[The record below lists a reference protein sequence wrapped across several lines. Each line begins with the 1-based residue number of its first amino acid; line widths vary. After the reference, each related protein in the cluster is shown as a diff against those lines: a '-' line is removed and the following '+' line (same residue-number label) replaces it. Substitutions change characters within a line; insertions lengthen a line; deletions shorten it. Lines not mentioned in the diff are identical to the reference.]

1 MTEAGFERGKRA
13 GEALLL
19 VSGEIDIA
27 TANAFRDQLREL
39 IAEANSPALV
49 DLAGVTFMDSSG
61 LDALADA
68 RRRAAEDGVEL
79 VLVEP
84 SSPVRMVLE
93 VAGMW
98 TLFQVRP
105 GCSSG

>member
-1 MTEAGFERGKRA
+1 MTEAGFERGKSD

-27 TANAFRDQLREL
+27 TANAFRDQLRKL

-49 DLAGVTFMDSSG
+49 DLSGVTFMDSSG
-61 LDALADA
+61 VDALAGA
-68 RRRAAEDGVEL
+68 RRRAAEEGVEL

-93 VAGMW
+93 VSGMW
-98 TLFQVRP
+98 TLFQVHPR
-105 GCSSG
+105 SSG